1 MALPTLFAAE
11 ATGGATAPAPPGGP
25 EAAVGWILA
34 GVLIVGFV
42 VAIVINVRRGRAE
55 VGSEI
60 ELAPNRK
67 PYLSDD
73 ELETTKLDR
82 TLTAALA
89 LLAIISIAVPMYWLY
104 EPARQAGAVKMFEE
118 TAIRQGEEIYTTTAN
133 CAECHGPEGVGGVKA
148 TPILNDNGQFVAQ
161 VNWQAPALNNVM
173 YRYSRE
179 EVLDILNYGRGNTP
193 MPAWGAPGG
202 GPLTEQQLTDV
213 IDYLTSIQV
222 PAEET
227 RKMVDEE
234 IELVCKPSEDVLPNG
249 DRECTV
255 PDPASPD
262 GALMYDT
269 LGEALFNL
277 GQYDGFA
284 GGAFSCARCHTKGWS
299 WGDPE
304 VPGGGGLGPNLTG
317 GSTLRQFDTDEA
329 QIAFVSQGS
338 QRGRP
343 FGNLGNGSGQMPGF
357 GVNPNAELEGSKL
370 DASQVMYTQE
380 QIAYIVAYERSL

>member
-1 MALPTLFAAE
+1 MALPTLLAAE
-11 ATGGATAPAPPGGP
+11 ATGGATAAAPPGGP
-25 EAAVGWILA
+25 EAAIGWLMAGILIA
-34 GVLIVGFV
+34 GFA
-42 VAIVINVRRGRAE
+42 VAVIINIRRGKAE

-82 TLTAALA
+82 TLTAALG
-89 LLAIISIAVPMYWLY
+89 LLAIIAIAVPMYWLY
-104 EPARQAGAVKMFEE
+104 EPARQAGAVKLFEE
-118 TAIRQGEEIYTTTAN
+118 TAIRQGEKIYTTTAN

-148 TPILNDNGQFVAQ
+148 TPILNDEGEFVAQ
-161 VNWQAPALNNVM
+161 VNWQAPSLNNVM

-227 RKMVDEE
+227 RTAVAEE
-234 IELVCKPSEDVLPNG
+234 IEKVCKPDDEGLCTIPDPSSPNG
-249 DRECTV
+249 AVKYETV
-255 PDPASPD
+255 
-262 GALMYDT
+262 
-269 LGEALFNL
+269 GEAMFNL
-277 GQYDGFA
+277 GQYDGFS

-299 WGDPE
+299 WGQPE
-304 VPGGGGLGPNLTG
+304 VPGGGGLGWNLTG
-317 GSTLRQFDTDEA
+317 GSTLRQFDTVEA
-329 QIAFVSQGS
+329 QVAFVSKGS
-338 QRGRP
+338 ERGKP
-343 FGNLGNGSGQMPGF
+343 YGNLGNGSGQMPGF
-357 GVNPNAELEGSKL
+357 GINPNAELEGAKL
-370 DASQVMYTQE
+370 DASQVMFTQD
-380 QIAYIVAYERSL
+380 QITAIVRYERSL

>member
-1 MALPTLFAAE
+1 MALPTLLAAE
-11 ATGGATAPAPPGGP
+11 ATGGATAAAPPGGP
-25 EAAVGWILA
+25 EAAIGWLMAGILIA
-34 GVLIVGFV
+34 GFA
-42 VAIVINVRRGRAE
+42 VAVIINIRRGKAE

-67 PYLSDD
+67 PYMSDD

-82 TLTAALA
+82 TLTAALG
-89 LLAIISIAVPMYWLY
+89 LLAIIAIAVPMYWLY

-118 TAIRQGEEIYTTTAN
+118 TAIRQGEKIYTTTAN

-148 TPILNDNGQFVAQ
+148 TPILNDEGEFVAQ
-161 VNWQAPALNNVM
+161 VNWQAPSLNNVM

-227 RKMVDEE
+227 RTMVAEE
-234 IELVCKPSEDVLPNG
+234 IEKVCKPDDEGLCTIPDPGSPNG
-249 DRECTV
+249 SVMYRTV
-255 PDPASPD
+255 
-262 GALMYDT
+262 
-269 LGEALFNL
+269 GEAMFNL
-277 GQYDGFA
+277 GEYDGFS

-299 WGDPE
+299 YGQPE
-304 VPGGGGLGPNLTG
+304 VPGGGGMGPNLTG
-317 GSTLRQFDTDEA
+317 GSTLRQFDTPEA
-329 QIAFVSQGS
+329 QIAFVSKGS
-338 QRGRP
+338 ERGKP

-357 GVNPNAELEGSKL
+357 GINPNAELEGAKL
-370 DASQVMYTQE
+370 DASQVMFTQD
-380 QIAYIVAYERSL
+380 QITAIVRYERSL

>member
-1 MALPTLFAAE
+1 MAAPVLLAAE

-25 EAAVGWILA
+25 EAAVGWIMA
-34 GVLIVGFV
+34 GILIVGFF
-42 VAIVINVRRGRAE
+42 VAIIINVRRGRAE

-82 TLTAALA
+82 TLTAALG
-89 LLAIISIAVPMYWLY
+89 LLAVIAIAVPMYWLY

-118 TAIRQGEEIYTTTAN
+118 TAIRQGEEVYTTTAN

-148 TPILNDNGQFVAQ
+148 TPILNDQGEFVAQ
-161 VNWQAPALNNVM
+161 VNWQAPALNNVL

-202 GPLTEQQLTDV
+202 GPLTEQQLTDT

-222 PAEET
+222 PAEDT
-227 RKMVDEE
+227 RTEVAAQ
-234 IELVCKPSEDVLPNG
+234 IEKVCKPDDEGLCTIPDPSSPNG
-249 DRECTV
+249 SVKYR
-255 PDPASPD
+255 
-262 GALMYDT
+262 T

-284 GGAFSCARCHTKGWS
+284 GGAFSCARCHTFGWS
-299 WGDPE
+299 WGQPE
-304 VPGGGGLGPNLTG
+304 VAGGGGMGPNLTG
-317 GSTLRQFDTDEA
+317 ASTQRQFETPEA
-329 QIAFVSQGS
+329 QIAFVSKGS
-338 QRGRP
+338 ERGKP
-343 FGNLGNGSGQMPGF
+343 YGNLGNGSGQMPGF
-357 GVNPNAELEGSKL
+357 GTNPNAELEGAKL
-370 DASQVMYTQE
+370 DASQVMYTQD
-380 QIAYIVAYERSL
+380 QIAAIVAYERSL